1 MRAFIIFLLA
11 IVTLY
16 IFLIEMNNFMSE
28 SKLNK
33 KIQVKQVAKTEM
45 FKALYIR
52 NESGV
57 FVDWIK
63 VELSEVD
70 INNIVN
76 WINSV
81 PDSDVI
87 ELNQMQS
94 NTSIS
99 TGIVFR
105 LKDRNE
111 IRIQYDLE
119 RIYITRT
126 DVRTDQVI
134 YTITQKNLKEFLD
147 KQLKGF
153 YFGEDKVKKF

>member
-1 MRAFIIFLLA
+1 
-11 IVTLY
+11 
-16 IFLIEMNNFMSE
+16 MSE

-94 NTSIS
+94 NTNIS

-153 YFGEDKVKKF
+153 YFGEDKVKKFLM